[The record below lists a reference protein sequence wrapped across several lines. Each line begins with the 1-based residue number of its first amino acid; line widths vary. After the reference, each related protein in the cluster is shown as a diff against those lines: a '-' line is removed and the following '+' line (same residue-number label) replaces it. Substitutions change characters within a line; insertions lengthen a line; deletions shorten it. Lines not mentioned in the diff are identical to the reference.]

1 MDRPRIFAKNINNL
15 TDARYFAAMGVD
27 YIGFD
32 LSPNKADH
40 ISLDILGKLKEWLEG
55 PTIMGCFT
63 GKESEETLTKYIV
76 DGSLEGLYFEELP
89 PYSILEKFSSLELF
103 SEITAE
109 AFNEIA
115 LYPHINA
122 VVDLDHL
129 KAIEAKTD
137 HYATAKDLMSQG
149 RLYVKGAIDESF
161 FESAI
166 YGYKPGLI
174 LMGGEEEKVGVK
186 SFEELDSLFELLQ

>member
-1 MDRPRIFAKNINNL
+1 MDRPRIFAKNISNL

-32 LSPNKADH
+32 LSPNQADH

-55 PTIMGCFT
+55 PIIMGCFT
-63 GKESEETLTKYIV
+63 GKESEETLTKYTV

-89 PYSILEKFSSLELF
+89 PHSILEKFSSLKLF
-103 SEITAE
+103 SEITSE
-109 AFNEIA
+109 ALDEIA
-115 LYPHINA
+115 LFSSLNV

-129 KAIEAKTD
+129 KAFEAKKDQYT
-137 HYATAKDLMSQG
+137 TAKDLMSKG

-161 FESAI
+161 FETAI
-166 YGYKPGLI
+166 YGDKPGII